1 MENNKLIGRKNE
13 REQFDD
19 IYATKKPALVAVYGR
34 RRVGKTFL
42 VRQHFNNNFDFSFT
56 GNYQMSRQ
64 GQLSLFNQE
73 LRRFS
78 GQDYPLV
85 KDWFSA
91 FEQLRQYLSSL
102 DNERLVLFFDEL
114 PWMETPKSNFIQAFS
129 YFWNTWASTRQ
140 GLKLFV
146 CGSSTTWMMENLIG
160 DKGGLYGRV
169 THTIYLAPFTLGETE
184 AYLQANGIRWNRY
197 QMLETY
203 MIMGGIPFYLEM
215 LKPKLTFDQN
225 IDNLFFAAN
234 APLRMEYGFLF
245 RSLFNDAQLY
255 RQVVETIAKHS
266 QGMTRQQIK
275 EELGMADGGALTVV
289 LENLVRCDFLRRYA
303 AFGKSERNALY
314 QLTDLFSLFHLRF
327 VADNNGQDAQFWSN
341 MRENPSRVAWRG
353 YAFEQVCLHHIP
365 QIKEAIGIKAV
376 LSNVC
381 SWSCPTFTDKDGNP
395 WQGTQIDLLIDR
407 RDQVIN
413 ICEMKY
419 ANDVYIIDK
428 DYEERLRRRLSTFQ
442 HLTRTRKA
450 LHLTFIT
457 TYGLS
462 RNTHSG
468 NVQTEVTM
476 GDLFDR

>member
-146 CGSSTTWMMENLIG
+146 CGSSTTWMMEKLIG

-184 AYLQANGIRWNRY
+184 AYLHANGIRWNRY

>member
-1 MENNKLIGRKNE
+1 MEASTIIGRKKE
-13 REQFDD
+13 RELFND
-19 IYATKKPALVAVYGR
+19 ICATQKPALVAVYGR

-42 VRQHFNNNFDFSFT
+42 VRQHFNNSFDFSFT
-56 GNYQMSRQ
+56 GTYQMPRQ
-64 GQLSLFNQE
+64 GQLLLFNQE

-78 GQDYPLV
+78 GQEFPLA

-102 DNERLVLFFDEL
+102 NKKRLILFFDEL
-114 PWMETPKSNFIQAFS
+114 PWMETLKSSFMQAFS
-129 YFWNTWASTRQ
+129 YFWNTWASTRK

-146 CGSSTTWMMENLIG
+146 CGSSTTWMLDKLIG

-169 THTIYLAPFTLGETE
+169 THTVYLAPFTLGETE

-197 QMLETY
+197 QILEIY
-203 MIMGGIPFYLEM
+203 MVMGGIPFYLEM

-225 IDNLFFAAN
+225 VDNLFFAAN

-245 RSLFNDAQLY
+245 RSLFHDAQLY
-255 RQVVETIAKHS
+255 RQVVETIAKRS

-275 EELGMADGGALTVV
+275 EELGLGDGGVLTVV

>member
-1 MENNKLIGRKNE
+1 MENNELIGRKNE

-184 AYLQANGIRWNRY
+184 AYLHANGIRWNRY

-266 QGMTRQQIK
+266 QGMTRLQIK

-327 VADNNGQDAQFWSN
+327 VAANNGQDAQFWSN

>member
-1 MENNKLIGRKNE
+1 MEASTIIGRKKE
-13 REQFDD
+13 RELFND
-19 IYATKKPALVAVYGR
+19 ICATQKPALVAVYGR

-42 VRQHFNNNFDFSFT
+42 VRQHFNNSFDFSFT
-56 GNYQMSRQ
+56 GSYQMPRQ

-78 GQDYPLV
+78 GQEFPLA

-102 DNERLVLFFDEL
+102 NKKRLILFFDEL
-114 PWMETPKSNFIQAFS
+114 PWMETLKSSFMQAFS
-129 YFWNTWASTRQ
+129 YFWNTWASTRK

-146 CGSSTTWMMENLIG
+146 CGSSTTWMLDKLIG

-169 THTIYLAPFTLGETE
+169 THTVYLAPFTLGETE

-197 QMLETY
+197 QILEIY
-203 MIMGGIPFYLEM
+203 MVMGGIPFYLEM

-225 IDNLFFAAN
+225 VDNLFFAAN

-255 RQVVETIAKHS
+255 RQVVETIAKRS

-275 EELGMADGGALTVV
+275 EELGLGDGGVLTVV

-413 ICEMKY
+413 ICGMKC

-462 RNTHSG
+462 WNTYCG

>member
-1 MENNKLIGRKNE
+1 MEANTIIGRKKE
-13 REQFDD
+13 RELFND
-19 IYATKKPALVAVYGR
+19 ICATQKPALVAVYGR

-42 VRQHFNNNFDFSFT
+42 VRQHFNNSFDFSFT
-56 GNYQMSRQ
+56 GSYQMPRQ
-64 GQLSLFNQE
+64 GQLLLFNQE

-78 GQDYPLV
+78 GQEFPLA

-102 DNERLVLFFDEL
+102 NKKRLILFFDEL
-114 PWMETPKSNFIQAFS
+114 PWMETLKSSFMQAFS
-129 YFWNTWASTRQ
+129 YFWNTWASTRK

-146 CGSSTTWMMENLIG
+146 CGSSTTWMLDKLIG

-169 THTIYLAPFTLGETE
+169 THTVYLAPFTLGETE

-197 QMLETY
+197 QILEIY
-203 MIMGGIPFYLEM
+203 MVMGGIPFYLEM

-225 IDNLFFAAN
+225 VDNLFFAAN

-255 RQVVETIAKHS
+255 RQVVESIAKRS
-266 QGMTRQQIK
+266 EGMTRQQIK
-275 EELGMADGGALTVV
+275 EELGLGDGGVLTVV

>member
-1 MENNKLIGRKNE
+1 MEANTIIGRKKE
-13 REQFDD
+13 RQLFND
-19 IYATKKPALVAVYGR
+19 ICATQKPALVAVYGR

-42 VRQHFNNNFDFSFT
+42 VRQHFNNSFDFSFT
-56 GNYQMSRQ
+56 GSYQMPRQ
-64 GQLSLFNQE
+64 GQLSLFNKE

-78 GQDYPLV
+78 RQEFPLA

-102 DNERLVLFFDEL
+102 NKKRLILFFDEL
-114 PWMETPKSNFIQAFS
+114 PWMETPKSGFMQAFS
-129 YFWNTWASTRQ
+129 YFWNTWASTRK

-146 CGSSTTWMMENLIG
+146 CGSSTTWMLDKLIG

-197 QMLETY
+197 QILEIY
-203 MIMGGIPFYLEM
+203 MVMGGIPFYLEM

-225 IDNLFFAAN
+225 VDNLFFAAN

-255 RQVVETIAKHS
+255 RQVVETIARRS

-275 EELGMADGGALTVV
+275 EELGLGDGGVLTAV

-419 ANDVYIIDK
+419 ANDVYFIDK

-442 HLTRTRKA
+442 YLTRTRKA

-476 GDLFDR
+476 DDLFDR

>member
-184 AYLQANGIRWNRY
+184 AYLHANGIRWNRY

-314 QLTDLFSLFHLRF
+314 QLTDLFSLFHLSF
-327 VADNNGQDAQFWSN
+327 VADNNGQDQQFWSN

>member
-1 MENNKLIGRKNE
+1 M
-13 REQFDD
+13 
-19 IYATKKPALVAVYGR
+19 P
-34 RRVGKTFL
+34 
-42 VRQHFNNNFDFSFT
+42 
-56 GNYQMSRQ
+56 RQ
-64 GQLSLFNQE
+64 GQLSLFNKE

-78 GQDYPLV
+78 GQEFPLA

-102 DNERLVLFFDEL
+102 NKKRLILFFDEL
-114 PWMETPKSNFIQAFS
+114 PWMETPKSGFMQAFS
-129 YFWNTWASTRQ
+129 YFWNTWASTRK

-146 CGSSTTWMMENLIG
+146 CGSSTTWMLDKLIG

-169 THTIYLAPFTLGETE
+169 THTVYLAPFTLGETE

-197 QMLETY
+197 QILEIY
-203 MIMGGIPFYLEM
+203 MVMGGIPFYLEM
-215 LKPKLTFDQN
+215 LKPQLTFDQN
-225 IDNLFFAAN
+225 VDNLFFAAN

-255 RQVVETIAKHS
+255 RQVVETIAKRS

-275 EELGMADGGALTVV
+275 EELGLGDGGVLTIV

-419 ANDVYIIDK
+419 ANDVYFIDK
-428 DYEERLRRRLSTFQ
+428 DYEDRLRRRLSTFQ

>member
-184 AYLQANGIRWNRY
+184 AYLHANGIRWNRY

-255 RQVVETIAKHS
+255 RQVVETIAKRS

-275 EELGMADGGALTVV
+275 EELRLGDGGVLTVV

>member
-78 GQDYPLV
+78 RQDYPLV

-146 CGSSTTWMMENLIG
+146 CGSSSTWMMENLIG

-184 AYLQANGIRWNRY
+184 AYLHANGIRWNRY

-275 EELGMADGGALTVV
+275 EELGMGDGGALTVV

>member
-146 CGSSTTWMMENLIG
+146 CGSSTTWMMEKLIG

-169 THTIYLAPFTLGETE
+169 THTIYLAPFTLGEME
-184 AYLQANGIRWNRY
+184 AYLHANGIRWNRY

-255 RQVVETIAKHS
+255 RQVVETIAKRS

-275 EELGMADGGALTVV
+275 EELRLGDGGVLTVV

-341 MRENPSRVAWRG
+341 MRENPSRVAWRD

>member
-184 AYLQANGIRWNRY
+184 AYLHANGIRWNRY

-327 VADNNGQDAQFWSN
+327 VADNNGQDQQFWSN

>member
-64 GQLSLFNQE
+64 GQLTLFNQE

-146 CGSSTTWMMENLIG
+146 CGSSTTWMMEKLIG

-184 AYLQANGIRWNRY
+184 AYLHANGIRWNRY

-341 MRENPSRVAWRG
+341 MRETPSRVAWRG

>member
-1 MENNKLIGRKNE
+1 MEANTIIGRKKE
-13 REQFDD
+13 RQLFND
-19 IYATKKPALVAVYGR
+19 ICATQKPALVAVYGR

-42 VRQHFNNNFDFSFT
+42 VRQHFNNSFDFSFT
-56 GNYQMSRQ
+56 GSYQMPRQ
-64 GQLSLFNQE
+64 GQLSLFNKE

-78 GQDYPLV
+78 GQEFPLV

-91 FEQLRQYLSSL
+91 FEQLRQYLSSI
-102 DNERLVLFFDEL
+102 DKERLVLFFDEL

-146 CGSSTTWMMENLIG
+146 CGSSTTWMLEKLIG

-169 THTIYLAPFTLGETE
+169 THTVYLAPFTLCETE

-203 MIMGGIPFYLEM
+203 MIIGGIPFYLEM
-215 LKPKLTFDQN
+215 MKPKLTFDQN

-255 RQVVETIAKHS
+255 RQVVETIARHS

-275 EELGMADGGALTVV
+275 EELGLGDGGVLTAV

-381 SWSCPTFTDKDGNP
+381 SWSCPTFTDKDGNS

-428 DYEERLRRRLSTFQ
+428 DYEERLRKRLSTFQ

-476 GDLFDR
+476 DDLFDR

>member
-1 MENNKLIGRKNE
+1 MEANTIIGRKKE
-13 REQFDD
+13 RELFND
-19 IYATKKPALVAVYGR
+19 IYATQKPALVAVYGR

-42 VRQHFNNNFDFSFT
+42 VRQHFNNSFDFSFT
-56 GNYQMSRQ
+56 GTYQMPRQ

-78 GQDYPLV
+78 GQEFPLA

-102 DNERLVLFFDEL
+102 NKKRLILFFDEL
-114 PWMETPKSNFIQAFS
+114 PWMETPKSSFMQAFS
-129 YFWNTWASTRQ
+129 YFWNTWASTRK

-146 CGSSTTWMMENLIG
+146 CGSSTTWMLDKLIG

-169 THTIYLAPFTLGETE
+169 THTVYLAPFTLGETE

-197 QMLETY
+197 QILEIY
-203 MIMGGIPFYLEM
+203 MVMGGIPFYLEM

-225 IDNLFFAAN
+225 VDNLFFAAN

-255 RQVVETIAKHS
+255 RQVVETIAKRS

-275 EELGMADGGALTVV
+275 EELGLGDGGVLTVV

>member
-146 CGSSTTWMMENLIG
+146 CGSSTTWMMEKLIG

-184 AYLQANGIRWNRY
+184 AYLHANGIRWNRY
-197 QMLETY
+197 QMLEAY

-314 QLTDLFSLFHLRF
+314 QLTDLFSLFHLSF
-327 VADNNGQDAQFWSN
+327 VADNNGQDQQFWSN

-395 WQGTQIDLLIDR
+395 WQDTQIDLLIDR

>member
-146 CGSSTTWMMENLIG
+146 CGSSSTWMMENLIG

-184 AYLQANGIRWNRY
+184 AYLHANGIRWNRY

-255 RQVVETIAKHS
+255 RQVVETIAKRS

-275 EELGMADGGALTVV
+275 EELGLGDGGVLTVV

-314 QLTDLFSLFHLRF
+314 QLTDLFSLFHLSF
-327 VADNNGQDAQFWSN
+327 VADNNGQDQQFWSN

-353 YAFEQVCLHHIP
+353 YAFEQVCLHHIL

>member
-1 MENNKLIGRKNE
+1 M
-13 REQFDD
+13 
-19 IYATKKPALVAVYGR
+19 A
-34 RRVGKTFL
+34 
-42 VRQHFNNNFDFSFT
+42 
-56 GNYQMSRQ
+56 
-64 GQLSLFNQE
+64 
-73 LRRFS
+73 
-78 GQDYPLV
+78 

-102 DNERLVLFFDEL
+102 NKKRLILFFDEL
-114 PWMETPKSNFIQAFS
+114 PWMETLKSSFMQAFS
-129 YFWNTWASTRQ
+129 YFWNTWASTRK

-146 CGSSTTWMMENLIG
+146 CGSSTTWMLDKLIG

-169 THTIYLAPFTLGETE
+169 THTVYLAPFTLGETE

-197 QMLETY
+197 QILEIY
-203 MIMGGIPFYLEM
+203 MVMGGIPFYLEM

-225 IDNLFFAAN
+225 VDNLFFAAN

-245 RSLFNDAQLY
+245 RSLFHDAQLY
-255 RQVVETIAKHS
+255 RQVVETIAKRS

-275 EELGMADGGALTVV
+275 EELGLGDGGVLTVV

>member
-1 MENNKLIGRKNE
+1 MEASTIIGRKKE
-13 REQFDD
+13 RELFND
-19 IYATKKPALVAVYGR
+19 ICATQKPALVAVYGR

-42 VRQHFNNNFDFSFT
+42 VRQHFNNSFDFSFT
-56 GNYQMSRQ
+56 GTYQMPRQ

-78 GQDYPLV
+78 GQEFPLA

-102 DNERLVLFFDEL
+102 NKKRLILFFDEL
-114 PWMETPKSNFIQAFS
+114 PWMETLKSSFMQAFS
-129 YFWNTWASTRQ
+129 YFWNTWASTRK

-146 CGSSTTWMMENLIG
+146 CGSSTTWMLDKLIG

-169 THTIYLAPFTLGETE
+169 THTVYLAPFTLGETE

-197 QMLETY
+197 QILEIY
-203 MIMGGIPFYLEM
+203 MVMGGIPFYLEM

-225 IDNLFFAAN
+225 VDNLFFAAN

-245 RSLFNDAQLY
+245 RSLFHDAQLY
-255 RQVVETIAKHS
+255 RQVVETIAKRS

-275 EELGMADGGALTVV
+275 EELGLGDGGVLTVV

>member
-1 MENNKLIGRKNE
+1 MESNTIIGRKKE
-13 REQFDD
+13 RELFND
-19 IYATKKPALVAVYGR
+19 ICATQKPALVAVYGR

-42 VRQHFNNNFDFSFT
+42 VRQHFNNSFDFSFT
-56 GNYQMSRQ
+56 GSYQMPRQ
-64 GQLSLFNQE
+64 GQLSLFNKE

-78 GQDYPLV
+78 GEEFPLA

-102 DNERLVLFFDEL
+102 KKKRLILFFDEL
-114 PWMETPKSNFIQAFS
+114 PWMETPKSSFMQAFS
-129 YFWNTWASTRQ
+129 YFWNTWASTRK

-146 CGSSTTWMMENLIG
+146 CGSSTTWMIDKLIG

-169 THTIYLAPFTLGETE
+169 THTVYLAPFTLGETE

-197 QMLETY
+197 QILEIY
-203 MIMGGIPFYLEM
+203 MVMGGIPFYLEM
-215 LKPKLTFDQN
+215 LKPQLTFDQN
-225 IDNLFFAAN
+225 VDNLFFAAN

-255 RQVVETIAKHS
+255 RQVVETIARHS

-275 EELGMADGGALTVV
+275 EELGLGDGGVLTAV

-462 RNTHSG
+462 RNTHSS

-476 GDLFDR
+476 DDLFDR

>member
-146 CGSSTTWMMENLIG
+146 CGSSTTWMMEKLIG

-184 AYLQANGIRWNRY
+184 AYLHANGIRWNRY

-255 RQVVETIAKHS
+255 RQVVETIAKRS

-275 EELGMADGGALTVV
+275 EELGLGDGGVLTVV

-314 QLTDLFSLFHLRF
+314 QLTDLFSLFHLSF
-327 VADNNGQDAQFWSN
+327 VADNNGQDQQFWSN

>member
-184 AYLQANGIRWNRY
+184 AYLHANGIRWNRY

-245 RSLFNDAQLY
+245 RSLFNDTQLY

>member
-42 VRQHFNNNFDFSFT
+42 VRQHFNNSFDFSFT

-102 DNERLVLFFDEL
+102 DNERIVLFFDEL

-146 CGSSTTWMMENLIG
+146 CGSSTTWMMEKLIG

-184 AYLQANGIRWNRY
+184 AYLHANGIRWNRY

-255 RQVVETIAKHS
+255 RQVVETIAKRS

-450 LHLTFIT
+450 LHLIFIT

>member
-184 AYLQANGIRWNRY
+184 AYLHANGIRWNRY

>member
-184 AYLQANGIRWNRY
+184 AYLHANGIRWNRY

-314 QLTDLFSLFHLRF
+314 QLSDLFSLFHLRF

>member
-1 MENNKLIGRKNE
+1 M
-13 REQFDD
+13 
-19 IYATKKPALVAVYGR
+19 A
-34 RRVGKTFL
+34 
-42 VRQHFNNNFDFSFT
+42 
-56 GNYQMSRQ
+56 
-64 GQLSLFNQE
+64 
-73 LRRFS
+73 
-78 GQDYPLV
+78 

-102 DNERLVLFFDEL
+102 NKKRLILFFDEL
-114 PWMETPKSNFIQAFS
+114 PWMETPKSSFMQAFS
-129 YFWNTWASTRQ
+129 YFWNTWASTRK

-146 CGSSTTWMMENLIG
+146 CGSSTTWMLDKLIG

-169 THTIYLAPFTLGETE
+169 THTVYLAPFTLGETE

-197 QMLETY
+197 QILEIY
-203 MIMGGIPFYLEM
+203 MVMGGIPFYLEM

-225 IDNLFFAAN
+225 VDNLFFAAN

-255 RQVVETIAKHS
+255 CQVVETIAKRS

-275 EELGMADGGALTVV
+275 EELGLGDGGVLTVV

>member
-184 AYLQANGIRWNRY
+184 AYLHANGIRWNRY

-327 VADNNGQDAQFWSN
+327 VADNNGQDAQFWSD

>member
-184 AYLQANGIRWNRY
+184 AYLHANGIRWNRY

-266 QGMTRQQIK
+266 QGMTRQQTK
-275 EELGMADGGALTVV
+275 EDLGMADGGALTVV

-314 QLTDLFSLFHLRF
+314 QLTDLFSLFHLSF
-327 VADNNGQDAQFWSN
+327 VADNNGQDQQFWSN

>member
-146 CGSSTTWMMENLIG
+146 CGSSTTWMMEKLIG

-184 AYLQANGIRWNRY
+184 AYLHANGIRWNRY

-255 RQVVETIAKHS
+255 RQVVETIAKRS

-275 EELGMADGGALTVV
+275 EELGLGDGGVLTVV

>member
-146 CGSSTTWMMENLIG
+146 CGSSTTWMMEKLIG

-184 AYLQANGIRWNRY
+184 AYLHANGIRWNRY

-314 QLTDLFSLFHLRF
+314 QLSDLFSLFHLRF

>member
-1 MENNKLIGRKNE
+1 
-13 REQFDD
+13 
-19 IYATKKPALVAVYGR
+19 
-34 RRVGKTFL
+34 
-42 VRQHFNNNFDFSFT
+42 
-56 GNYQMSRQ
+56 MSRQ

-146 CGSSTTWMMENLIG
+146 CGSSTTWMMEKLIG

-184 AYLQANGIRWNRY
+184 AYLHANGIRWNRY

-255 RQVVETIAKHS
+255 RQVVETIAKRS

-275 EELGMADGGALTVV
+275 EELGLGDGGVLTVV

>member
-1 MENNKLIGRKNE
+1 MEANTIIGRKKE
-13 REQFDD
+13 RQLFND
-19 IYATKKPALVAVYGR
+19 ICATQKPALVAVYGR

-42 VRQHFNNNFDFSFT
+42 VRQHFNNSFDFSFT
-56 GNYQMSRQ
+56 GSYQMPRQ

-78 GQDYPLV
+78 GQEFPLA

-102 DNERLVLFFDEL
+102 NKKRLILFFDEL
-114 PWMETPKSNFIQAFS
+114 PWMETPKSGFMQAFS
-129 YFWNTWASTRQ
+129 YFWNTWASTRK

-146 CGSSTTWMMENLIG
+146 CGSSTTWMLDKLIG

-169 THTIYLAPFTLGETE
+169 THTVYLAPFTLGETE

-197 QMLETY
+197 QILEIY
-203 MIMGGIPFYLEM
+203 MVMGGIPFYLEM
-215 LKPKLTFDQN
+215 LNPQLTFDQN
-225 IDNLFFAAN
+225 VDNLFFAAN

-255 RQVVETIAKHS
+255 RQVVETIARRS

-275 EELGMADGGALTVV
+275 EELGLGDGGVLTAV

-327 VADNNGQDAQFWSN
+327 VADNNGQDQQFWSN

-428 DYEERLRRRLSTFQ
+428 DYEERLRKRLSTFQ

>member
-1 MENNKLIGRKNE
+1 MEANTIIGRKKE
-13 REQFDD
+13 RELFND
-19 IYATKKPALVAVYGR
+19 IYATQKPALVAVYGR

-42 VRQHFNNNFDFSFT
+42 VRQHFNNSFDFSFT
-56 GNYQMSRQ
+56 GTYQMPRQ

-78 GQDYPLV
+78 GQEFPLA

-102 DNERLVLFFDEL
+102 NKKRLILFFDEL
-114 PWMETPKSNFIQAFS
+114 PWMETLKSSFMQAFS
-129 YFWNTWASTRQ
+129 YFWNTWASTRK

-146 CGSSTTWMMENLIG
+146 CGSSTTWMLDKLIG

-169 THTIYLAPFTLGETE
+169 THTVYLAPFTLGETE

-197 QMLETY
+197 QILEIY
-203 MIMGGIPFYLEM
+203 MVMGGIPFYLEM

-225 IDNLFFAAN
+225 VDNLFFAAN

-255 RQVVETIAKHS
+255 RQVVETIAKRS

-275 EELGMADGGALTVV
+275 EELGLGDGGVLTVV

>member
-146 CGSSTTWMMENLIG
+146 CGSSSTWMMENLIG

-184 AYLQANGIRWNRY
+184 AYLHANGIRWNRY